1 MVIPKQHNRAAGTVQ
16 VRAAAFATQTFE
28 RAAAAVY
35 YPGLSPLS
43 RGGAVTM
50 RSPSVLL
57 IDPDIDNRLMYAE
70 YLRARGMTV
79 VTAAATDDAWERA
92 GAADVIVTGIRV
104 AGPFDG
110 IELVRRLRA
119 SKRTACMPIIVLT
132 ACAFEPDQQRAL
144 SAGCDRF
151 LPKPCLPGQLE
162 AEIRKLLALRRVKA
176 RRSLTAS
183 SPARRR
189 KPRAS

>member
-1 MVIPKQHNRAAGTVQ
+1 VP
-16 VRAAAFATQTFE
+16 
-28 RAAAAVY
+28 
-35 YPGLSPLS
+35 
-43 RGGAVTM
+43 
-50 RSPSVLL
+50 SPSILL

-79 VTAAATDDAWERA
+79 VTAMATDEAWA
-92 GAADVIVTGIRV
+92 NVATADVIVTGIRV
-104 AGPFDG
+104 AGTFDG

-119 SKRTACMPIIVLT
+119 SRQTARVPIIVLT

-151 LPKPCLPGQLE
+151 LAKPCLPEQLE
-162 AEIRKLLALRRVKA
+162 REIRNLLAVRRLPAPRTA
-176 RRSLTAS
+176 RANLPSK
-183 SPARRR
+183 RR